1 MKLMGMILVMAGS
14 IGLGIW
20 YSLSYQRKLQNL
32 KNWKKA
38 MLIIR
43 GEIAFGRTPLLF
55 AMEQVIVRGDG
66 TIRDFFQSV
75 SEKMQRREKSLEE
88 IWAEEVEEMLTKAEM
103 TEIDRKEIQELGTT
117 LGYLDVEMQLQTIDL
132 HLQRIN
138 QSMEEKEKEKR
149 NKTKL
154 YPVLGTMCGVMV
166 CIILG

>member
-1 MKLMGMILVMAGS
+1 MKLMGMLLVMAGS

-20 YSLSYQRKLQNL
+20 YSLSYQKKLQNL
-32 KNWKKA
+32 KDWKKA
-38 MLIIR
+38 MVIIR
-43 GEIAFGRTPLLF
+43 GEIAFGRSPLLF
-55 AMEQVIVRGDG
+55 AMEQVMNRTSGAV
-66 TIRDFFQSV
+66 RDFFQGV
-75 SEKMQRREKSLEE
+75 SGQMQKREKSLEE
-88 IWAEEVEEMLTKAEM
+88 IWLEEVDEIMTKGEM
-103 TEIDRKEIQELGTT
+103 TETDRKEIQELGMT

-154 YPVLGTMCGVMV
+154 YPVLGTMCGIMV